1 MASHCLKVGIDF
13 GTTFSGVAYIDTAKP
28 NDVISIMNW
37 PGEPR
42 NFEKVPSEI
51 SYNSAGEVHKWGYEI
66 NEKDEKLAWFK
77 LLLDPTQY
85 ASKNSPALSRTL
97 ALLPGGPPSKKPVHV
112 VSDYLSCLRKHT
124 LATLERSYGKVFMS
138 AIPIKYTLTVPAMWS
153 DTAKALTLDAAVAAG
168 LGSRDEIELMSEPD
182 AAAAWTI
189 LKDIQSTHL
198 KRGDVFVVVDCG
210 GGTVDL
216 ISYEI
221 VSLSPSISVKE
232 CASGKGELCGST
244 FLNQRFENLVISRAG
259 KQNFDKMKT
268 RSLNRMLKE
277 FDQSLKR
284 NFTNAEDDDEFVC
297 TAGGLP
303 DKPKAGIKR
312 GEFTFTRKDMLGI
325 FDPIID
331 RIVPLVQNQI
341 DLVEAQHSGLR
352 SPVSAI
358 LLVGGFGSS
367 RYLYQRLQNE
377 LKTGKGSYTSSPE
390 ILHPVHAW
398 SAVARGA
405 AHGIHI
411 SSRKAR
417 RHYGTLVH
425 AVFVHGKHPIENLEI
440 CEFTGRRLCTNVM
453 NWFINYGDQ
462 VSENAPISITYY
474 REVPLNASLI
484 FHDYLYEYTG
494 TSAPEYS
501 NQPHNRTLRKL
512 CEVTSDLSNVS
523 KSCFE
528 LRENIYGDPYYV
540 VTFNLVITIKSA
552 TIVFHLER
560 DGVKYG
566 TAKATY
572 IHDFNAMKEPEADLG
587 ATIGE

>member
-1 MASHCLKVGIDF
+1 MAAHCLKVGIDF

-28 NDVISIMNW
+28 DDVISIMNW

-51 SYNSAGEVHKWGYEI
+51 SYNAAGEVHKWGYEI

-85 ASKNSPALSRTL
+85 ASKNSSTLSRTL
-97 ALLPGGPPSKKPVHV
+97 GLFPEGPQSKEPVHV

-124 LATLERSYGKVFMS
+124 LATLERSYGKVFMN
-138 AIPIKYTLTVPAMWS
+138 AIPIKYTLTVPAMWT
-153 DTAKALTLDAAVAAG
+153 DTAKALTLDAAVGAG

-182 AAAAWTI
+182 AAAAWTL
-189 LKDIQSTHL
+189 LKDLQSTHL

-221 VSLSPSISVKE
+221 LSLSPNISVKE
-232 CASGKGELCGST
+232 CAGGKGELCGST
-244 FLNQRFENLVISRAG
+244 FLNQRFEDLVISRAG

-268 RSLNRMLKE
+268 RSLNRMLRE

-297 TAGGLP
+297 AAGGLP
-303 DKPKAGIKR
+303 DKPEAGIEC
-312 GEFTFTRKDMLGI
+312 GEFTFTREDMLGI

-341 DLVEAQHSGLR
+341 DVVDAQHAGV
-352 SPVSAI
+352 SPVSAV

-367 RYLYQRLQNE
+367 QYLYQRLQNE
-377 LKTGKGSYTSSPE
+377 LKKGEGIHRSSPE
-390 ILHPVHAW
+390 ILQPVHAW

-417 RHYGTLVH
+417 RHYGTKIL
-425 AVFVHGKHPIENLEI
+425 AAFIHGKHPIENMEI
-440 CEFTGRRLCTNVM
+440 CRYSGRQRCENVM
-453 NWFINYGDQ
+453 DWFINYGDQ

-474 REVPLNASLI
+474 RNVGLSDSLI
-484 FHDYLYEYTG
+484 FYDDLYEYAG

-501 NQPHNRTLRKL
+501 NRPHNGTLRTLCK
-512 CEVTSDLSNVS
+512 VTSDLSNVS
-523 KSCFE
+523 KSRFRLSRGINGQPFYE
-528 LRENIYGDPYYV
+528 V
-540 VTFNLVITIKSA
+540 FFNLVITIKSA
-552 TIVFHLER
+552 AIVFHLEL

-572 IHDFNAMKEPEADLG
+572 IHDFNAMRA
-587 ATIGE
+587 